1 MTLAGWLFLSVSWLV
16 ILGLFT
22 FSLIRTLRSKDDNS
36 KTDNPGEIE

>member
-22 FSLIRTLRSKDDNS
+22 FSLIRTLRSKEQNNS
-36 KTDNPGEIE
+36 RQEEGGTQ